1 MKKFILFIL
10 LLSHTALV
18 AQKNKLPGWEQVPAT
33 LQLFAEGFVNTHLNE
48 RDFALSPDGKEI
60 YFTVSTPS
68 STFQTIVFSR
78 QEKDGAWSTPA
89 IVSFGG
95 RYSDLE
101 PAFSHD
107 GQTLYFASN
116 RPLTGTKPKDFDIWK
131 VVRTA
136 KGWGEPVNL
145 GQTINTESDEF
156 YPSITKSGNLY
167 YTATYKGGPGRED
180 IYVSEY
186 KNNAYA
192 APVALDSGVNTK
204 FYEFNAFVDPDEQFI
219 LFTSYGRKDDM
230 GGGDLYMSV
239 KDAKGVWQ
247 SAVNLKSLN
256 SKQLDYCP
264 YVSPDGKKLFITS
277 NRHALPTSFTEKSAS
292 YKTIQEAWS
301 APLNGTGNIFW
312 IDFQKV
318 RDEVKLTP

>member
-1 MKKFILFIL
+1 MKRILCIVL
-10 LLSHTALV
+10 LFVSCDLSG
-18 AQKNKLPGWEQVPAT
+18 QQNSLPSFDTPPSSLTV
-33 LQLFAEGFVNTHLNE
+33 FSEGFISTHVNE
-48 RDFALSPDGKEI
+48 RDFAISPDGKEI
-60 YFTVSTPS
+60 YFTISTPS
-68 STFQTIVFSR
+68 SSFQTIVFCR
-78 QEKDGAWSTPA
+78 QVKPNEWTAPEV
-89 IVSFGG
+89 VSFAGM
-95 RYSDLE
+95 YSDLE

-116 RPLTGTKPKDFDIWK
+116 RPVTGTKPKDFDIWK
-131 VVRTA
+131 VERTA
-136 KGWGEPVNL
+136 NGWGEPVNL
-145 GQTINTESDEF
+145 GSVINTESDEF
-156 YPSITKSGNLY
+156 YPSIAKSGNLY

-186 KNNAYA
+186 TNSVYT

-204 FYEFNAFVDPDEQFI
+204 FYEFNAFVDPDEQYI
-219 LFTSYGRKDDM
+219 LFTSYGRKDDA

-264 YVSPDGKKLFITS
+264 YVSLDGRKLFITS
-277 NRHALPTSFTEKSAS
+277 NRHTLPTSFTEEKAN
-292 YKTIQEAWS
+292 YKTIQDVWS
-301 APLNGTGNIFW
+301 SLLNGTGNIFW

-318 RDEVKLTP
+318 RSEVKLTP